1 MKKLIAIALV
11 LMLCLAIMPMAFAD
25 DSRRVRLPRGER
37 EESD

>member
-25 DSRRVRLPRGER
+25 DRVRLPRGER